1 MAAPARLPEVG
12 DAASV
17 QMSIDAIEFQ
27 LSLVDSDVRK
37 VLSALHGASNATYAG
52 SSSATPEGKAFLE
65 QELDGLMAAK
75 ARYKEIKLA
84 RMQLQQSFPVRQAI
98 DSEIA
103 RVDAEVREVLGAI
116 QGSRVVAD
124 DSPYAGES
132 KGALEDQLDGLMDEK
147 AKYKEKKLSI
157 VHHNH
162 KGLEEKAV
170 QQQQPANLAGVS
182 HARCT
187 MWPKSSPAYYTREHA
202 AITTPDRQHYS
213 SAVSPTP
220 PRYAESDGMNFA
232 SNVLGGDDTSEPP
245 AFAAHTSLVLK
256 KKRKRENC
264 NVCLVC
270 GFVCVGP
277 PGAHVRKTCEPF
289 IPA

>member
-157 VHHNH
+157 VHHND
-162 KGLEEKAV
+162 KGREEKAV

-187 MWPKSSPAYYTREHA
+187 MWPKSSFSFLRRPA
-202 AITTPDRQHYS
+202 
-213 SAVSPTP
+213 
-220 PRYAESDGMNFA
+220 
-232 SNVLGGDDTSEPP
+232 
-245 AFAAHTSLVLK
+245 
-256 KKRKRENC
+256 
-264 NVCLVC
+264 
-270 GFVCVGP
+270 
-277 PGAHVRKTCEPF
+277 
-289 IPA
+289 

>member
-84 RMQLQQSFPVRQAI
+84 RTQLQQSFPAVQHEQAI

-116 QGSRVVAD
+116 QGSRVAD
-124 DSPYAGES
+124 ASSPYAGES

-147 AKYKEKKLSI
+147 AKYKEKKLSV
-157 VHHNH
+157 VHHRDRD
-162 KGLEEKAV
+162 KDLEEKAV
-170 QQQQPANLAGVS
+170 QQHPANLAGGL
-182 HARCT
+182 H
-187 MWPKSSPAYYTREHA
+187 TRA
-202 AITTPDRQHYS
+202 
-213 SAVSPTP
+213 
-220 PRYAESDGMNFA
+220 
-232 SNVLGGDDTSEPP
+232 
-245 AFAAHTSLVLK
+245 
-256 KKRKRENC
+256 
-264 NVCLVC
+264 
-270 GFVCVGP
+270 
-277 PGAHVRKTCEPF
+277 
-289 IPA
+289 